1 MIGGAIQPPE
11 DGVTIGIVI
20 MATNSSG
27 VTSTIQLL
35 NNPVTT
41 GGQFLLFRNFA
52 AQAQITS
59 VSITATGPCGDSI
72 TGTTGGS

>member
-20 MATNSSG
+20 RATNSAG
-27 VTSTIQLL
+27 DTSTIQPL
-35 NNPVTT
+35 NNPTT
-41 GGQFLLFRNFA
+41 TQGQFVLFQSFA

-72 TGTTGGS
+72 DGSAGPI